1 MVVIISSSLPFIGPV
16 TAWAIIWDHNE
27 IEDSFNGKK
36 IRVLFDNEAKAARI
50 VNEEGLEIPSYVS
63 FWFAWAA
70 FHTKTE
76 VFIAK

>member
-1 MVVIISSSLPFIGPV
+1 MNRRYKAYSFSELERAG
-16 TAWAIIWDHNE
+16 NE

-36 IRVLFDNEAKAARI
+36 FRVLFDNEAKAASI

-70 FHTKTE
+70 FHKKTE